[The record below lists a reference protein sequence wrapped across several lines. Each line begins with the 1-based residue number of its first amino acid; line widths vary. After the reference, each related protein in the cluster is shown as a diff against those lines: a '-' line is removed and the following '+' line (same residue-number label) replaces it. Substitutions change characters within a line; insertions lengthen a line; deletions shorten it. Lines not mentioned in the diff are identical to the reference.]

1 MKLCLAQTKPVRGAI
16 EENIKAHIILIEEAT
31 ALGADG
37 IIFPEL
43 SLTGYEPSLAAELAM
58 GLGDERLHPF
68 QQISNEKHITI
79 GVGMPVTA
87 HAGIQIGMVL
97 FRPGQPRQ
105 LYAKKYLHADEEPF
119 FTSGENYTGLLIKN
133 QPVAI
138 AICYELSIPQ
148 HAADAH
154 KRGDR
159 IYIASVAKTASGVEK
174 AQNTLATTAGRYSMM
189 VLMVNSVGMSED
201 GLCAGTSCAW
211 NNKGQLLGQ
220 LDATN
225 EGLLLVDTTAQ
236 EIIIPS

>member
-1 MKLCLAQTKPVRGAI
+1 MKICLAQTKPVRGAI
-16 EENIKAHIILIEEAT
+16 DNNVKIHITLIEEA
-31 ALGADG
+31 AAMGADG

-58 GLGDERLHPF
+58 GLNDERLNPF

-79 GVGMPVTA
+79 GVGMPVTTNM
-87 HAGIQIGMVL
+87 GIHIGMVL
-97 FRPGQPRQ
+97 FQPGQPQQ
-105 LYAKKYLHADEEPF
+105 LYAKRYLHADEEPF
-119 FTSGENYTGLLIKN
+119 FTSGENYTGVMIKN

-174 AQNTLATTAGRYSMM
+174 AQNTLAATAGKYSMM
-189 VLMVNSVGMSED
+189 VLLVNSVGMCED
-201 GLCAGTSCAW
+201 GLCTGTSCAW

-220 LDATN
+220 LDAIN
-225 EGLLLVDTTAQ
+225 EGLLLVDAAAQ
-236 EIIIPS
+236 EVIIPL